1 MSYLSLFPS
10 FPDVDQLV
18 RRFALAP
25 HLSDQQ
31 ELQKCLVRQHEIEK
45 VMGDEFK
52 NLPEG
57 KILKKKKKNIFFFVY
72 FGNEMSTNRSS
83 FFFGFF
89 SVCVD
94 ASHESEEKKTDME
107 EGYFKVMEKS
117 QSTFLI
123 QFSLFIKI

>member
-25 HLSDQQ
+25 PHLSDQQ
-31 ELQKCLVRQHEIEK
+31 ELQKCLVKQHEIEK

-57 KILKKKKKNIFFFVY
+57 KILKEKKKKTY
-72 FGNEMSTNRSS
+72 S
-83 FFFGFF
+83 F
-89 SVCVD
+89 
-94 ASHESEEKKTDME
+94 
-107 EGYFKVMEKS
+107 
-117 QSTFLI
+117 
-123 QFSLFIKI
+123 LFILTTK